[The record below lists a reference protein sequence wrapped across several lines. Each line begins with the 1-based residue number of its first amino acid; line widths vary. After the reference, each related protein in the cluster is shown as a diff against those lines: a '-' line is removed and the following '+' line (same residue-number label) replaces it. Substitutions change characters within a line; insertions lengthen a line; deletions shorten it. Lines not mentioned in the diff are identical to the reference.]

1 MPHNPLQPAVRALKR
16 LITPGLCRLLAN
28 SRLWHFLKT
37 LDPSGFLRRILY
49 AAFAPNCERFISK
62 PPEVHFRN
70 PPDLISF
77 HELHIL
83 ASRLPIQPILPLS
96 SQDISSQMAASSTAA
111 RLAEDEPEYEPVEL
125 VVRGESQSPQLMSQ
139 SRAMIHGNGIRCR
152 PELSKVVDNL
162 VAVNPEEHQR
172 YERNIKVC
180 VTIYF
185 HHFAPGLMSEH
196 SR

>member
-16 LITPGLCRLLAN
+16 LVGPGLSYLLAN
-28 SRLWHFLKT
+28 SRLWHFLKR
-37 LDPSGFLRRILY
+37 LNPSGFLRRILY
-49 AAFAPNCERFISK
+49 AAFAPNCKRNKSK
-62 PPEVHFRN
+62 PPEVRFGN

-96 SQDISSQMAASSTAA
+96 SQDVPAQMAASSTAV
-111 RLAEDEPEYEPVEL
+111 RPTEDEPEYEPIEP
-125 VVRGESQSPQLMSQ
+125 VVRGGSQSPQSMSQ
-139 SRAMIHGNGIRCR
+139 SLAMIRGNGIRCR
-152 PELSKVVDNL
+152 PEVSKVVDNL

-196 SR
+196 SL